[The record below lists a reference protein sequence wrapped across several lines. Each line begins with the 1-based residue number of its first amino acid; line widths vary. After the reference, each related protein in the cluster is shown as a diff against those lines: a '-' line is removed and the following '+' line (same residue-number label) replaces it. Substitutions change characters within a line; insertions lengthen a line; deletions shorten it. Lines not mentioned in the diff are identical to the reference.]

1 MAKNLGSKDKYLEAL
16 DFIINVLKEHEK
28 ILDKSIHELA
38 TVTEQIG
45 DIDTLNGKVEKVEE
59 KINNLQKEITNLIGV
74 LSNMPKETLQA
85 AVRDQEP
92 PVMEAPAASLALVQ
106 SGPSLIL
113 HCKQWGDFEVLA
125 IHASTLSFS
134 YKEGEKAFQAF
145 AIKGNKTIKYT
156 GALPN
161 FSIILKTW
169 LSRQLDITEKNI
181 FEGWVNDVGQDR
193 ISMMSRINK
202 TARMLKIR

>member
-1 MAKNLGSKDKYLEAL
+1 MAKNPGSKDKYLEAL

-38 TVTEQIG
+38 TVTEHIG
-45 DIDTLNGKVEKVEE
+45 DIDTLNAKIEKVEE
-59 KINNLQKEITNLIGV
+59 KINNLQKEITNLIGG
-74 LSNMPKETLQA
+74 LSKMPKEALQA
-85 AVRDQEP
+85 TVKEQDP
-92 PVMEAPAASLALVQ
+92 PVVETPPSSLAVVQ
-106 SGPSLIL
+106 SGLPLIL

-125 IHASTLSFS
+125 IQPSSLSFS
-134 YKEGEKAFQAF
+134 YKEDEKAFQAF
-145 AIKGNKTIKYT
+145 AIKGNKIIKYT

-181 FEGWVNDVGQDR
+181 FEGWMNDVGQDR